1 MVEEGGGTWVG
12 IVVVVEVVAIVDEE
26 EGRVTGRDVEVEVD
40 VDVAVVITI
49 LALEDEGIEGV
60 DDVVKTTEEEDTD
73 GRR

>member
-1 MVEEGGGTWVG
+1 M
-12 IVVVVEVVAIVDEE
+12 VEVVDIVDDEE
-26 EGRVTGRDVEVEVD
+26 ERGTGRDVEVEVD

-49 LALEDEGIEGV
+49 PALAEDDIEGV